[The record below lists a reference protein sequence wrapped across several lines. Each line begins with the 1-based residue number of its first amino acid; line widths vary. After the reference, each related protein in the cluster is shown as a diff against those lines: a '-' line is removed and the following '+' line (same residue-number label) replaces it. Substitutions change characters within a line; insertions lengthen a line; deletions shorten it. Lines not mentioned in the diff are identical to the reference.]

1 MAKSTSS
8 LNKEYDKRV
17 DELTTEA
24 NSSER
29 KNREKSQMKI
39 FRKGLAILVTLGVF
53 SVGIIG
59 GHTIF
64 MASINAVL
72 TWLVANY
79 LLQNRYFG
87 D

>member
-1 MAKSTSS
+1 MKLKDERGN
-8 LNKEYDKRV
+8 LNFDV
-17 DELTTEA
+17 
-24 NSSER
+24 
-29 KNREKSQMKI
+29 I
-39 FRKGLAILVTLGVF
+39 FRKVLAIIITLGVF

-64 MASINAVL
+64 MASVNAVL

-79 LLQNRYFG
+79 LLEKRHFG